1 MLSSQL
7 RDGVVD
13 PRRNGNRPSV
23 FRFIERIA
31 FWQAE
36 RVIPPSATA
45 SSALR
50 GRRCSSGACGAQARR
65 TPLQLGC
72 GPSQT
77 LSQTDDV
84 GHQHVPHWSMRLGHL
99 ENTTWCLGAIRI
111 WGTAADRVV
120 FFIEFLSRSTVYR
133 QSSRARTSNR
143 PATSPGW
150 FSRAASASVL
160 CAARTKSD
168 AIPKSRLGQDLGDGL
183 DFSTGNCDKDMRR
196 SSRKFL
202 SRYGSSVLL

>member
-1 MLSSQL
+1 LLSSQL

-36 RVIPPSATA
+36 RVIPLSATA

-99 ENTTWCLGAIRI
+99 ENTTWCLGATRVWGWGPTELSFSSSSLIQTWAMISATGSTSLSETAIRTCEEGAGSSSI
-111 WGTAADRVV
+111 VTGVPCSCEQSCQR
-120 FFIEFLSRSTVYR
+120 RSFR
-133 QSSRARTSNR
+133 ISAGNR
-143 PATSPGW
+143 PRPAGR
-150 FSRAASASVL
+150 SR
-160 CAARTKSD
+160 
-168 AIPKSRLGQDLGDGL
+168 
-183 DFSTGNCDKDMRR
+183 
-196 SSRKFL
+196 
-202 SRYGSSVLL
+202 